1 MLKPLI
7 KYFPEYYQKSGVVE
21 NICQGQEEG
30 LNELAENVTN
40 AQDQLFPDTATTL
53 LSRWERIY
61 GIIPDE
67 SKPIDER
74 RSYLMS
80 KMRGQGTC
88 TEELIKNVA
97 ESFANG
103 EVELIEDYSN
113 YNFKIKFISSKGAPP
128 NLDDLTAA
136 IEEIKPAH
144 LNFEYLYIYNTWAM
158 IEDESMTWTQAS
170 AYTWDG
176 LRTH

>member
-7 KYFPEYYQKSGVVE
+7 QYFPEYYQHSKVIE
-21 NICQGQEEG
+21 NICKAQEEG
-30 LNELAENVTN
+30 LNELSTDVAESQN
-40 AQDQLFPDTATTL
+40 QLFPETADIL
-53 LSRWERIY
+53 LYRWEQIY
-61 GIIPDE
+61 GITPDE

-80 KMRGQGTC
+80 KMRGQGIC
-88 TEELIKNVA
+88 TEDLIKNVA

-113 YNFKIKFISSKGAPP
+113 YNFKIKFVSSKGAPP
-128 NLDDLTAA
+128 NIDDLTAA

-144 LNFEYLYIYNTWAM
+144 LNFEYVYIYNTWAM
-158 IEDESMTWTQAS
+158 IEAQEMTWTQAS
-170 AYTWDG
+170 AYTWDE